1 MAFAVFGKDYI
12 KAHKL
17 AFSEITAMEKK
28 RAVFDEFKGLIEL
41 DRHLSSHILG
51 GSIPAQYELALV
63 ELKEFIV
70 SNKKAS
76 KISVIYNTPEAAR
89 KYLEMIR
96 ATGDAKA
103 YIKQNRIVT
112 DRQGLQLTTK
122 SGSLKKEWVTL

>member
-17 AFSEITAMEKK
+17 AFIIITAMEKK
-28 RAVFDEFKGLIEL
+28 RYVFDEYETLVEL
-41 DRHLSSHILG
+41 PKHITNYDDG
-51 GSIPAQYELALV
+51 THNPAQYELALAEV
-63 ELKEFIV
+63 KEFIA
-70 SNKKAS
+70 STKKPS

-112 DRQGLQLTTK
+112 DRQGHQLTTK
-122 SGSLKKEWVTL
+122 TGTLKKEWVTL